1 MNTIRD
7 VYSVAHHIDD
17 YGITGYHVDN
27 KYIDPLKLK
36 EQRKLESS
44 KDKPTGQKPT
54 NVTKKPCFID

>member
-27 KYIDPLKLK
+27 KYVDLQISAQALQTIIIK
-36 EQRKLESS
+36 
-44 KDKPTGQKPT
+44 
-54 NVTKKPCFID
+54 